1 VLIRHEVMLINKR
14 MRLYLQKGFWMEN
27 EQKAVISVHKP
38 GIKEKIFFFISGVL
52 VSVPFTLFF
61 SGFTDTLCVALPFF
75 FAEICSVVIFAPFIE
90 EFAKVFPLFYR
101 HGETERSIMTL
112 AILIGLGFGVTEF
125 ALYVFT
131 LDAFFIS
138 RIPAVIFHA
147 SSAGITGY
155 GIAKKKPIPFYL
167 IAVSLHLGNNLS
179 ALLGTSL
186 SIIPGLA
193 IVITAYL
200 LAWRLYNR
208 TSENVVV

>member
-1 VLIRHEVMLINKR
+1 
-14 MRLYLQKGFWMEN
+14 MEN

-38 GIKEKIFFFISGVL
+38 GIKEKIFFFISGML

-75 FAEICSVVIFAPFIE
+75 FAEICSVVILAPFIE